1 MTESITWDQKDTTED
16 TAKKQI
22 LIEKPI
28 VERTSLARIDE
39 EIAMM
44 DREIQWATARK
55 VDLVAKRDRILG
67 ALAIAPERDLRA
79 EAAELAPP
87 PDPEL

>member
-1 MTESITWDQKDTTED
+1 MTEIITWDQKDTTED

-28 VERTSLARIDE
+28 VEKTSLARIDE

-55 VDLVAKRDRILG
+55 MDLVAKRERITS
-67 ALAIAPERDLRA
+67 ALSISTKV
-79 EAAELAPP
+79 
-87 PDPEL
+87 

>member
-1 MTESITWDQKDTTED
+1 MTEIITWDQKDTTED

-39 EIAMM
+39 EIAML
-44 DREIQWATARK
+44 DRDIQWATARK
-55 VDLVAKRDRILG
+55 ADLVAKRARITS
-67 ALAIAPERDLRA
+67 ALSISTKV
-79 EAAELAPP
+79 
-87 PDPEL
+87 

>member
-1 MTESITWDQKDTTED
+1 MPEIITWDQKDTTED

-28 VERTSLARIDE
+28 VERTSIARLDE

-44 DREIQWATARK
+44 DREIQFATTRK
-55 VDLVAKRDRILG
+55 ADLVAKRARITS
-67 ALAIAPERDLRA
+67 ALSIATKE
-79 EAAELAPP
+79 
-87 PDPEL
+87 

>member
-1 MTESITWDQKDTTED
+1 MTEKISWDQKDTTEN

-44 DREIQWATARK
+44 DREIQRATARK
-55 VDLVAKRDRILG
+55 VDLVAKRKRITS
-67 ALAIAPERDLRA
+67 ALSISTKE
-79 EAAELAPP
+79 
-87 PDPEL
+87 

>member
-1 MTESITWDQKDTTED
+1 MTEIITWDQKDTTKD

-44 DREIQWATARK
+44 DRELQWITSRK
-55 VDLVAKRDRILG
+55 ADLVAKRKRITS
-67 ALAIAPERDLRA
+67 ALSISTKV
-79 EAAELAPP
+79 
-87 PDPEL
+87 

>member
-1 MTESITWDQKDTTED
+1 MTEKISWDANDDEKD

-28 VERTSLARIDE
+28 VEKTSLARIDE

-55 VDLVAKRDRILG
+55 VDLVAKRERITS
-67 ALAIAPERDLRA
+67 
-79 EAAELAPP
+79 ELSISTKV
-87 PDPEL
+87 